1 MNSAVVSRTAEM
13 DTFSERHYT
22 IAELAQMWS
31 VSYEAVRRLFD
42 HEPGVFRMKSR
53 GSLGRREYATVRI
66 PETVARRVRQRQI
79 ESVASASS
87 RSEAELVAVLA
98 NQFAVLGWER
108 RFPFAH
114 RKPGGSGWDSMYS
127 KSRRLSK

>member
-1 MNSAVVSRTAEM
+1 MNSAVIPRTAEV

-31 VSYEAVRRLFD
+31 ISYEAVRRLFD

-66 PETVARRVRQRQI
+66 PESVARRVRQRQ
-79 ESVASASS
+79 
-87 RSEAELVAVLA
+87 L
-98 NQFAVLGWER
+98 N
-108 RFPFAH
+108 P
-114 RKPGGSGWDSMYS
+114 
-127 KSRRLSK
+127 